1 MAIYRPPRP
10 RWPAIVA
17 AAGIGLL
24 LGIALGW
31 ALGSS
36 GGSDPVEALAEV
48 RTSLSSASDLL
59 DVAEIEYT
67 EAVVDGVV
75 VKEAELS
82 GARGAV
88 ERSRERYEEVSEAAA
103 LMDPDAAASIDEAYT
118 EILALM
124 DAPADAPEVSA
135 ALEELAGLLDRF

>member
-10 RWPAIVA
+10 RWPAIA
-17 AAGIGLL
+17 AAAVIGLL
-24 LGIALGW
+24 LGVALGW
-31 ALGSS
+31 ALGR

-48 RTSLSSASDLL
+48 RTGLSSASDLL
-59 DVAEIEYT
+59 EVAELEYS
-67 EAVVDGVV
+67 EAVVDGAV

-88 ERSRERYEEVSEAAA
+88 ERSRERYEEISEAAV
-103 LMDPDAAASIDEAYT
+103 LIDPVAAASIDEAYT